1 MKNALRAGIGG
12 GIKSEL
18 IENKTEGVASKS
30 KLRLTSRDGRLKVES
45 LKMNVESLTF
55 KDESL
60 ELKEALR
67 MAFSSFNAHL

>member
-12 GIKSEL
+12 VIKSEL

-55 KDESL
+55 
-60 ELKEALR
+60 
-67 MAFSSFNAHL
+67 NV